1 VFANNNNNNNNLL
14 SDHEESYIHGRS
26 SKGSTGNT
34 LSMQS
39 FDTKNVD
46 ALVKND

>member
-1 VFANNNNNNNNLL
+1 MFAKNNNNLL

-26 SKGSTGNT
+26 SKGSTGNI
-34 LSMQS
+34 SMQS